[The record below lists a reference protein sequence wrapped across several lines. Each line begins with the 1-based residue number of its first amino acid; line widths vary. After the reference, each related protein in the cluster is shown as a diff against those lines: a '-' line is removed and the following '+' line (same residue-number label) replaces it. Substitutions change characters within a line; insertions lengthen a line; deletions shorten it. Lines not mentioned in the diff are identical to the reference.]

1 MPFKIKD
8 KLNRIKP
15 LFIIMIIF
23 FSLAGGMA
31 GDLILK
37 NYFWPDIYNPSF
49 NSEIDLSSGYYGNS
63 SLVIR
68 EAKKVIV
75 EQNDKVI
82 ETINTAKSS
91 LVGIY
96 EKKNFTNPSSAVSD
110 NKFNL
115 NNYYDLKKP
124 IAEGIIITSDG
135 WILTGFNIADLN
147 KYVIITGDGKINSID
162 KIINDGLTKVYFLH
176 INAKDLPIKV
186 FGALDETKNGQ
197 LAIAVNWKSQAYLT
211 SIINSHLNEE
221 NIVSNSDLI
230 LRKINLANVLGK
242 EFNSSVLFGISGNI
256 IGLVNELGEVDSM
269 TNFTSA
275 INSLLKYKEI
285 RRASLGINYIDLSQ
299 LINAKENNTENNYAN
314 KGALIYKDK
323 NGIAV
328 VKNSPAR
335 TAGLKEDDIITY
347 VNNIEINKDNNLA
360 DIMQNYLEGEKIKIT
375 YMRNNQ
381 EKETVVILGKL
392 IVK

>member
-1 MPFKIKD
+1 
-8 KLNRIKP
+8 
-15 LFIIMIIF
+15 
-23 FSLAGGMA
+23 
-31 GDLILK
+31 
-37 NYFWPDIYNPSF
+37 
-49 NSEIDLSSGYYGNS
+49 
-63 SLVIR
+63 
-68 EAKKVIV
+68 
-75 EQNDKVI
+75 
-82 ETINTAKSS
+82 
-91 LVGIY
+91 
-96 EKKNFTNPSSAVSD
+96 
-110 NKFNL
+110 
-115 NNYYDLKKP
+115 
-124 IAEGIIITSDG
+124 
-135 WILTGFNIADLN
+135 LN

-381 EKETVVILGKL
+381 EKETEVILGKL

>member
-381 EKETVVILGKL
+381 EKETEVILGKL